1 MSEPL
6 KKAIN
11 NFVKSKTREELE
23 SHVAEERLDW
33 FKFYEDEELRE
44 DFIKE
49 WEKADE
55 KKSS

>member
-6 KKAIN
+6 KEAIN
-11 NFVKSKTREELE
+11 NFVKSKTRKELE

-33 FKFYEDEELRE
+33 FELYEDDELRE

-49 WEKADE
+49 WEKANE
-55 KKSS
+55 H

>member
-1 MSEPL
+1 MSESL

-23 SHVAEERLDW
+23 AHVAEERLDW
-33 FKFYEDEELRE
+33 FELYEDDELRE

-49 WEKADE
+49 WEKGNE
-55 KKSS
+55 

>member
-44 DFIKE
+44 DFIKK
-49 WEKADE
+49 WEKANALQR
-55 KKSS
+55 

>member
-11 NFVKSKTREELE
+11 NFVKSKTRKELE

-33 FKFYEDEELRE
+33 FELYEDDELRE
-44 DFIKE
+44 AFIKE
-49 WEKADE
+49 WEK
-55 KKSS
+55 KHG